1 MSVVRKEWLENFAEI
16 HEIIFVLSSVMLDKA
31 KQTFITL
38 AIV

>member
-16 HEIIFVLSSVMLDKA
+16 REIIFVLSSVMLDKA

>member
-1 MSVVRKEWLENFAEI
+1 MLVVRKEWLENFAEI
-16 HEIIFVLSSVMLDKA
+16 REIIFVLSSVMLDKA